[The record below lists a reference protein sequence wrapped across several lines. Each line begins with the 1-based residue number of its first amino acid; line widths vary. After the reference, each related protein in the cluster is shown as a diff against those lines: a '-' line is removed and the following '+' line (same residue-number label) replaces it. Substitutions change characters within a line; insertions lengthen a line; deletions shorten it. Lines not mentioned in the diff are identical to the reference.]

1 MTRKNFNLF
10 DLNQPIKDGKTYWEL
25 SKEEQLEVAQLMVD
39 KIKGTKSDQ
48 ASNNQSRKTN

>member
-1 MTRKNFNLF
+1 MARKNFNLF
-10 DLNQPIKDGKTYWEL
+10 NLNQPIKDGKTYWEL

>member
-39 KIKGTKSDQ
+39 KIKGKESDQ
-48 ASNNQSRKTN
+48 SSNNQSRKTK